1 MSADIKADVEIII
14 RLLRQ
19 KHIHDQM
26 SPELFQQQVLS
37 IPSFAG
43 LIDVTLANA
52 LANSK
57 GLAQRLVANCN
68 LYLSGF
74 ADFEEIFDGIEANT
88 YTGEALV
95 FGEGLGT

>member
-1 MSADIKADVEIII
+1 MSADIKADVKMII

-19 KHIHDQM
+19 KHIHHQM
-26 SPELFQQQVLS
+26 SPGLFQQQVLS
-37 IPSFAG
+37 IPSFSG

-52 LANSK
+52 LAGSK
-57 GLAQRLVANCN
+57 GLAQRFVTNCN

-74 ADFEEIFDGIEANT
+74 ADFEEIFEGIEANT

-95 FGEGLGT
+95 FGDYQL